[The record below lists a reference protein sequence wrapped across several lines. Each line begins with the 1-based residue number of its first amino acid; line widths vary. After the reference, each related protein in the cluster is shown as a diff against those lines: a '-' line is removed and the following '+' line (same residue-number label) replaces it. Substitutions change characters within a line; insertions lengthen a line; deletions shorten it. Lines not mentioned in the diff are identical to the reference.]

1 MAKIIEKPA
10 LTYDDVLL
18 VPALSQVLPKDVSLV
33 TTIAKG
39 ITLNIPLIS
48 AAMDTVTESK
58 LAIAIAREGG
68 IGVIHKNLTAERQ
81 ALEVDKVKRSESGMI
96 SDPYTLRPDQTVAD
110 ALRVMRHYSISGVPI
125 TEPDG
130 RLVGILTN
138 RDLRFLKDHGVKI
151 ADVMTKEDKLVT
163 VTEGVDFVTTGHHEN
178 DKRKLN
184 ELAIAKLQQYKIE
197 KLLIRDRDGKLRGMI
212 TVKDISKEE
221 QFPLACK
228 DQRGRLRVAAAV
240 GVSERELKERAERLI
255 AAGVDLLVVD
265 SSHGHSKGVLDAV
278 SFLKKSYSS
287 VPLMAGNVATGDG
300 AKALIDAGADSVKV
314 GIGPGSICTTRVV
327 TGAGMPQ
334 VTAVMNAVEAAD
346 KAGIPC
352 VADGGIRY
360 SGDITKALASGG
372 AAVMVGSLLAGVE
385 ESPGETVLFEGRSF
399 KVYRGM
405 GSLGAMQQGSKD
417 RYFQEHEDEASK
429 LVPEGI
435 EGRVPYKGKLTDLV
449 FQLVGGLRAGMG
461 LAGAGSLKELR
472 EKAQM
477 VVVTSAGVAESH
489 PHSVTI
495 SKESPN
501 YSRRQ

>member
-184 ELAIAKLQQYKIE
+184 ELAIAKLQQHKIE

-278 SFLKKSYSS
+278 SFLKKTYTTI
-287 VPLMAGNVATGDG
+287 PLMAGNVATGEG
-300 AKALIDAGADSVKV
+300 AKALIDVGADSVKV

-352 VADGGIRY
+352 IADGGIRY